1 MLLEFL
7 AQNIPYTKALVVFD
21 SLGKLMEQKILE
33 NFNIYDNE
41 IMQYVIA
48 DSKSLIKLV
57 KDQRDFG
64 FPEIQLV
71 LLKDNIIVVRKL
83 DQNKVL
89 VILLS
94 NLITLESNIL
104 QYNDFVN

>member
-7 AQNIPYTKALVVFD
+7 AQNIPHTKALVIFD
-21 SLGKLMEQKILE
+21 SLGNLIEQRILE

-57 KDQRDFG
+57 KNQKNFG
-64 FPEIQLV
+64 FSEIQLV
-71 LLKDNIIVVRKL
+71 LLKDNIVVVRRI

-89 VILLS
+89 VLLLS
-94 NLITLESNIL
+94 NLITQESKIL
-104 QYNDFVN
+104 QHNNLVN

>member
-7 AQNIPYTKALVVFD
+7 AQNIPHTKAMVVFD
-21 SLGKLMEQKILE
+21 SLGKLIEQKILG

-41 IMQYVIA
+41 IMQYVIE
-48 DSKSLIKLV
+48 DSESLIKLV
-57 KDQRDFG
+57 KDQKGFG
-64 FPEIQLV
+64 FSEIQLV
-71 LLKDNIIVVRKL
+71 LLKDNIVVIRRL

-89 VILLS
+89 VLLLS

-104 QYNDFVN
+104 QYNNFVN

>member
-7 AQNIPYTKALVVFD
+7 AQNIPHTKALVVFD
-21 SLGKLMEQKILE
+21 SLGKLIEQKILE

-41 IMQYVIA
+41 IMQYVIE
-48 DSKSLIKLV
+48 DSKFLIKLV
-57 KDQRDFG
+57 KDQKEFG
-64 FPEIQLV
+64 FSEIQLV

-89 VILLS
+89 VLLLS
-94 NLITLESNIL
+94 NLITESNIL
-104 QYNDFVN
+104 QHHNLVN

>member
-7 AQNIPYTKALVVFD
+7 AQNIPHTKALAVFD
-21 SLGKLMEQKILE
+21 SLGKLIEQKILE

-41 IMQYVIA
+41 IMQNVIA

-57 KDQRDFG
+57 KDQKGFG
-64 FPEIQLV
+64 FSEIQLV

-89 VILLS
+89 VLLLS
-94 NLITLESNIL
+94 NLITPEFGI
-104 QYNDFVN
+104 

>member
-7 AQNIPYTKALVVFD
+7 AENIPHTKALVVFD
-21 SLGKLMEQKILE
+21 SLGKLIEEKILE

-41 IMQYVIA
+41 IIQYVIA

-57 KDQRDFG
+57 KDQKSFG
-64 FPEIQLV
+64 FSELQLI
-71 LLKDNIIVVRKL
+71 LLKDNIVVIRRL

-89 VILLS
+89 VLLLS
-94 NLITLESNIL
+94 NLITQESKIL
-104 QYNDFVN
+104 QHHNFVN

>member
-7 AQNIPYTKALVVFD
+7 AQNIPHTKALAVFD

-33 NFNIYDNE
+33 NFNTYDNE

-57 KDQRDFG
+57 KDQKGFG
-64 FPEIQLV
+64 FSEIQLV
-71 LLKDNIIVVRKL
+71 LLKDNIVVVRRL

-89 VILLS
+89 VLLLS

-104 QYNDFVN
+104 QHHNFVN

>member
-7 AQNIPYTKALVVFD
+7 AQNIPHTKALAIFD
-21 SLGKLMEQKILE
+21 SLGKLIEQKISG
-33 NFNIYDNE
+33 NFNTYDNE

-64 FPEIQLV
+64 FSEIQLV

-89 VILLS
+89 VLLLS

>member
-7 AQNIPYTKALVVFD
+7 AENIPHTKALVVFD
-21 SLGKLMEQKILE
+21 SLGKLIEQKILG

-48 DSKSLIKLV
+48 DSESLIKLV
-57 KDQRDFG
+57 KDQKSFG
-64 FPEIQLV
+64 FSEIQLI
-71 LLKDNIIVVRKL
+71 LLKDNIVAIRRL

-89 VILLS
+89 VLLLS
-94 NLITLESNIL
+94 NLITQESRVL
-104 QYNDFVN
+104 QYHNFVN

>member
-7 AQNIPYTKALVVFD
+7 AQNIPHTKALVVFD

-57 KDQRDFG
+57 KDQKSFG
-64 FPEIQLV
+64 FSEIQLI
-71 LLKDNIIVVRKL
+71 LLKDNIVAIRRL

-89 VILLS
+89 VLLLS
-94 NLITLESNIL
+94 NLITQESKVL
-104 QYNDFVN
+104 QYHNFVN

>member
-7 AQNIPYTKALVVFD
+7 AQNIPHTKALVIFD
-21 SLGKLMEQKILE
+21 SLGNLIEQRILE

-41 IMQYVIA
+41 IMQYVIS

-57 KDQRDFG
+57 KNQKSFG
-64 FPEIQLV
+64 FSEIQLV
-71 LLKDNIIVVRKL
+71 LLKDNIVVVRRI

-94 NLITLESNIL
+94 NLITQEPKIL
-104 QYNDFVN
+104 QHNNLVN

>member
-7 AQNIPYTKALVVFD
+7 AQNIPHTKALVIFD
-21 SLGKLMEQKILE
+21 SLGNLIEQKILE

-57 KDQRDFG
+57 KNQKKFEFSAAG
-64 FPEIQLV
+64 LI
-71 LLKDNIIVVRKL
+71 KDNTTANAVPIT
-83 DQNKVL
+83 NKV
-89 VILLS
+89 
-94 NLITLESNIL
+94 ITLVFHFSIVL
-104 QYNDFVN
+104 PTK